1 MTENYTI
8 EEFESEF
15 EDAPNLESKHGILT
29 KALDIFD
36 VNDPIVKETLL
47 KHKQDLIDL
56 KSELAKE
63 EDSKCNSDIDNDLV
77 ELYTCIKKIP
87 GDVINTFNGE
97 CEVGSRY
104 YIKVDDIVASLDAKW
119 CEVATDEMKEF
130 ISKMKPNI
138 WVYMDS
144 GIGTLKYRE
153 ILRGD
158 LTDYFTK

>member
-8 EEFESEF
+8 DQFESDF
-15 EDAPNLESKHGILT
+15 EDAPNLESKHTILK
-29 KALDIFD
+29 KALDIFN
-36 VNDPIVKETLL
+36 VSDPDVKETLL

-63 EDSKCNSDIDNDLV
+63 EDSKCNSDIDNGLV
-77 ELYTCIKKIP
+77 ELYTCIKKI
-87 GDVINTFNGE
+87 GE

-119 CEVATDEMKEF
+119 SEVATDEIKEF
-130 ISKMKPNI
+130 ISKMNPNI
-138 WVYMDS
+138 WVYMDN